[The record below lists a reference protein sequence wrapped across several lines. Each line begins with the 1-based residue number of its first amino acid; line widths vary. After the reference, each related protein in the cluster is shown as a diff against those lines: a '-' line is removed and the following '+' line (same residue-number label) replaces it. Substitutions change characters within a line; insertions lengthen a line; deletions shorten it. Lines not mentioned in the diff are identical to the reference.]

1 MSNNQNQ
8 NQGGGIGGK
17 VEGAIDKLTDHGQS
31 DAANQQAASGQTVS
45 SGGQPGTTGMTGT
58 SDSDVVIG
66 GQPMTGQSET
76 FTPGGTARQAVG
88 DASMGRM
95 TDQTTDQTCETT
107 TTSTTN
113 QSGGTTGT
121 STTNQS
127 GGMTDRTAGSTRNLA
142 TGDDVVDVPVMEEQL
157 VAGTRQEE
165 IGRVHVHKDV
175 VSEQETL
182 NVPVQREQ
190 VTVDRVPVNQP
201 VDMATAQDA
210 FKGEDIDVPVMGEE
224 AVASKQPREVEE
236 LRLHKQD
243 VTENQQV
250 TGTVRREEVRVTGDD
265 GVVVDD
271 QGTTRPTRN

>member
-1 MSNNQNQ
+1 MSNNQ

-17 VEGAIDKLTDHGQS
+17 IEGAIDKLTDHGQS

-45 SGGQPGTTGMTGT
+45 SGGQPGTTGMTGIGT
-58 SDSDVVIG
+58 SDVVIG
-66 GQPMTGQSET
+66 DQPMTGQSET
-76 FTPGGTARQAVG
+76 FIPGGTTGQTVG

-95 TDQTTDQTCETT
+95 TDRTTEQTYETT
-107 TTSTTN
+107 A
-113 QSGGTTGT
+113 GMTGT

-127 GGMTDRTAGSTRNLA
+127 GGMTDRTAGSTQNLA

-157 VAGTRQEE
+157 VAGTQQEE

-224 AVASKQPREVEE
+224 AVASKQTHEVEE

-243 VTENQQV
+243 ATENQQV

-265 GVVVDD
+265 GVVVND
-271 QGTTRPTRN
+271 QGTTGLPQS